1 MKLKEVWELTVYI
14 YSNEREQAIAW
25 FLASL
30 IQKELVHQNPEAFA
44 YERAILE
51 EKCFIAVLTE
61 KLCKQE

>member
-51 EKCFIAVLTE
+51 
-61 KLCKQE
+61 